1 VRTKY
6 RAKCAQRA
14 PKPQPI
20 ETWARSVVADPSAH
34 RATEREAGMVADLL
48 SQLEVSR

>member
-1 VRTKY
+1 VKNRIAVR
-6 RAKCAQRA
+6 CARRA
-14 PKPQPI
+14 PKPQSL
-20 ETWARSVVADPSAH
+20 EAWARAVIAAPAAH